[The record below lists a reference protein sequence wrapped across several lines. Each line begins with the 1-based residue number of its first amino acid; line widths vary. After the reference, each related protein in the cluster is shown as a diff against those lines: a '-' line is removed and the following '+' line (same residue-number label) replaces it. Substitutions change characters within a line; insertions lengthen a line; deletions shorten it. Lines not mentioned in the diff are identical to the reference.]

1 MRLTRLAAVAVLF
14 ALVSGT
20 VVAQDKVDNP
30 EFANWSKFKKGTSVT
45 MKSVTTSAGMSFEAT
60 ITSTLVEVG
69 ADKLVIET
77 SSVSKVM
84 GMEIKVPPMKR
95 DVPKQ
100 VEIPKGVKK
109 EDFTSGKPQGTYE
122 EGTETV
128 KIGGTE
134 VKTKWYK
141 SKFESDGNK
150 VESKMWVSDDTPGIL
165 VKSETTLTGKL
176 ASTSK
181 IEVTEIKKP

>member
-1 MRLTRLAAVAVLF
+1 VAAVAALF
-14 ALVSGT
+14 AMVSGT
-20 VVAQDKVDNP
+20 LFAQDTVDNP

-45 MKSVTTSAGMSFEAT
+45 MKSVTTSAGTSFEAT
-60 ITSTLVEVG
+60 MTFTLVEVG

-95 DVPKQ
+95 DVPKK

-109 EDFTSGKPQGTYE
+109 EDFTSGKPMGVYE
-122 EGTETV
+122 EGTETL
-128 KIGGTE
+128 KIGGME
-134 VKTKWYK
+134 IKAKWYK

-150 VESKMWVSDDTPGIL
+150 VESKMWISDDMPGML
-165 VKSETTLTGKL
+165 VKSETTLGGKL
-176 ASTSK
+176 ASASK
-181 IEVTEIKKP
+181 IEVTGIKKP